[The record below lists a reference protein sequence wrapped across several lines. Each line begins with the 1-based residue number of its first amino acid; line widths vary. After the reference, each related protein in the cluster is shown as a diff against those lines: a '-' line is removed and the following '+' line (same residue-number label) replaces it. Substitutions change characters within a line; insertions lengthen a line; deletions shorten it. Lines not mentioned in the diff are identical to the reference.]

1 MKKLVIGWSIITF
14 LGIVD
19 FILVRSLILES
30 NATEM
35 AALLGAILFVA
46 GLTGGPAMLGIG
58 LVEVFDETR
67 QMSGS
72 GLFKPK
78 LLIILGLAAS
88 IISIT
93 TYLYIRNNALT
104 SHGGLGSGYE
114 GMYGDIILVVVPVL
128 TTIIAFGVS
137 LWMSRDGI
145 DEKRKELE
153 NAKIEYATAQEAA
166 KKTKIEYLNAVSK
179 IWNRH
184 FPGEKMPSDDL
195 EAINKI
201 RAKISIATTA
211 HLIRLLP
218 QIMNLNSLITPFV
231 NAFKQQYRGF
241 VLDPG
246 FLDRVSYWEFSPD
259 SQIGHELQVLSEN
272 IFNDAKS
279 LVSNDKQYTPIYLIS
294 EK

>member
-1 MKKLVIGWSIITF
+1 MKKFVIGWSIIAF
-14 LGIVD
+14 MGIVD

-30 NATEM
+30 NATVM

-72 GLFKPK
+72 GLFKAK

-88 IISIT
+88 TISIS
-93 TYLYIRNNALT
+93 TYLYIRNNALK

-114 GMYGDIILVVVPVL
+114 GMYGDIILVVAPVL

-137 LWMSRDGI
+137 LWVSRDGI
-145 DEKRKELE
+145 DDKRRELE

-184 FPGEKMPSDDL
+184 FPGEKMPSDD
-195 EAINKI
+195 EEVIDRI
-201 RAKISIATTA
+201 RAKISREASA
-211 HLIRLLP
+211 HLKRLLP

-231 NAFKQQYRGF
+231 NSFKQQYRGI

-246 FLDRVSYWEFSPD
+246 FLDRVSYWEYSPD
-259 SQIGHELQVLSEN
+259 SQIGHELQILSES
-272 IFNDAKS
+272 IINDANS
-279 LVSNDKQYTPIYLIS
+279 LDADENQINPIYLVS
-294 EK
+294 QR